1 MAERKR
7 INTNKGKGDVPAKT
21 IIRKMSKDPNKGELL
36 RQKVY
41 DAVVKTLLKR
51 RSGSFTLDEIAAQ
64 IGGSKGIIYYYFKSK
79 GDLLY
84 KINLYFWAFIQES
97 TNSFVNNPQLSARE
111 KLVALISNYVTVS
124 CEHWQLS
131 SVLWNDIALGEVTT
145 GQARTITRSRR
156 DYIRYIS
163 GLVEEIVKEEKLEKV
178 HSKVAALMIF
188 GLIVYVSTWYKKG
201 GSLSPKEVA
210 DHAVKMTFQGILSKK
225 QKA

>member
-7 INTNKGKGDVPAKT
+7 TKTGKAKGIVPVKAAM
-21 IIRKMSKDPNKGELL
+21 RKMSKDPTKGEAL

-64 IGGSKGIIYYYFKSK
+64 IGGSKGIIYYYFKTK

-84 KINLYFWAFIQES
+84 KLNLYFWGFIQES
-97 TNSFVNNPQLSARE
+97 VPAFADNPKLTARE
-111 KLVALISNYVTVS
+111 KLEALIRSYIAVS

-131 SVLWNDIALGEVTT
+131 RILWNDIALGEVTA
-145 GQARTITRSRR
+145 GHARAITKSRR
-156 DYIRYIS
+156 DYIRYIAI
-163 GLVEEIVKEEKLEKV
+163 LLEEIVKEERLERV
-178 HSKVAALMIF
+178 DPKVAALMVF
-188 GLIVYVSTWYKKG
+188 GMIVYISTWYKNG
-201 GSLSPKEVA
+201 GRLSSKEVA
-210 DHAVKMTFQGILSKK
+210 DYAVKMAFRGIISNK